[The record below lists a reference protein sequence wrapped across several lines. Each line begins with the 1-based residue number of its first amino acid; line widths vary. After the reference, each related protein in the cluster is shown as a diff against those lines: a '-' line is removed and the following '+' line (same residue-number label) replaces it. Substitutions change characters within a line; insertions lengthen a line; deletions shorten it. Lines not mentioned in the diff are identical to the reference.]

1 MLGHERAIVSEI
13 PGTTRD
19 FIAETLSLEPYA
31 LRLIDTAGLRETD
44 NIIERLGIEQ
54 TKEQLEKSDLILWV
68 IDGSQPWKDDLEVL
82 KGKLPHEKTVILLN
96 KVDCGLHLSVAEQ
109 FQVKNPENL
118 HRMFKAKEESTLTIT
133 GNEEAEWSVLD
144 PKEIMQQKETVCLSD
159 SENKPTSSDRFSSP
173 VWVLSLKDEDCMP
186 MFRQRL
192 KQFLDERYKD
202 VSNVGFLVHERHAE
216 ALQSA
221 HRSLQHASMLLEQR
235 NSDDCLAA
243 DLKEALRALEAIVG
257 RVDYERVLDKVF
269 SKFCVGK

>member
-1 MLGHERAIVSEI
+1 
-13 PGTTRD
+13 
-19 FIAETLSLEPYA
+19 
-31 LRLIDTAGLRETD
+31 
-44 NIIERLGIEQ
+44 
-54 TKEQLEKSDLILWV
+54 
-68 IDGSQPWKDDLEVL
+68 
-82 KGKLPHEKTVILLN
+82 
-96 KVDCGLHLSVAEQ
+96 
-109 FQVKNPENL
+109 
-118 HRMFKAKEESTLTIT
+118 MFKAKEEGTLTIT
-133 GNEEAEWSVLD
+133 GNEEAEWSVFD
-144 PKEIMQQKETVCLSD
+144 PKERMQQKETVCLSD